1 MPEQTSTP
9 TVPVA
14 TLSGDGSTV
23 TMTDPATVGP
33 EPPVVP
39 LKQGDGDDGPYAGF
53 DSVEALAAAYRKMK
67 EGGGTNEPGSGAPAT
82 PPSPEDPDGAPPATV
97 PETREEAETALKNA
111 ALDIGE
117 FEAEYARDGRLGE
130 ESYKKLADAG
140 FSREVVDR
148 YIQASRIISDNAV
161 ADVKKLAGGEE
172 DYARMAD
179 WARQHLSPEEQAVY
193 NDIMNSGSLPH
204 IRMAVAGLA
213 GRWRAENGR
222 PPALSLTGSASAS
235 GGSGIR
241 PFASSAEVVEAMRDP
256 RYGKDPAYVKAVE
269 RRLAVS
275 AF

>member
-1 MPEQTSTP
+1 MPEQTPTP
-9 TVPVA
+9 TAPVA
-14 TLSGDGSTV
+14 VLSDDGSTV
-23 TMTDPATVGP
+23 TMTDPAAVGP

-39 LKQGDGDDGPYAGF
+39 GKESDDPYAGF
-53 DSVEALAAAYRKMK
+53 SSVEELAAAYRKMK
-67 EGGGTNEPGSGAPAT
+67 EEGGGNGNEPGSGAPAT
-82 PPSPEDPDGAPPATV
+82 PPSPEDPDGAPPTPV
-97 PETREEAETALKNA
+97 PETREEAETVLKNA

-204 IRMAVAGLA
+204 IRMAVAGLV